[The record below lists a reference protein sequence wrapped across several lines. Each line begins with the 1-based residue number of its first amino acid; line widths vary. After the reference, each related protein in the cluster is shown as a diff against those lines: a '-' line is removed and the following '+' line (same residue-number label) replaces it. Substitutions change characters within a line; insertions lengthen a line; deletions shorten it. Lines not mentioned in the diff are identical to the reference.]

1 MKLYGWKYKGRIISE
16 QLHEQFFKVINY
28 LDDPTFIAHQD
39 WPTVQKLIA
48 EKLGVKPGQVRT
60 IKRVLEEFCVLKEGS
75 LNGNKVPDATIYTDE
90 GYEFVKMLKLEE
102 LIKHSGKNDPEM
114 LNKINLFY
122 QYYYL
127 KVLSKPV
134 DSGRGTTLRTLRATL
149 KAIKKFEYLDY
160 WEWYIL
166 NTIITKDD
174 DINEEKELEETIKK
188 YRNKELLFTDND
200 IIKNELSHSYLLGN
214 FKWTGLIEITG
225 TKSNLCIKLNKLHQ
239 STIDMVIN
247 D

>member
-1 MKLYGWKYKGRIISE
+1 MKLYGWKYKGRIISNK
-16 QLHEQFFKVINY
+16 LHEQFLEIINY
-28 LDDPTFIAHQD
+28 LDDPTFIANKD

-48 EKLGVKPGQVRT
+48 KNLNIKPGQVRT

-75 LNGNKVPDATIYTDE
+75 LNGNKIPDATIYTSE
-90 GYEFVKMLKLEE
+90 GYEFVKMLKLEA
-102 LIKHSGKNDPEM
+102 LINNSKTNDTEM

-149 KAIKKFEYLDY
+149 KAIKKFDYLDY

-166 NTIITKDD
+166 NTIITEDD
-174 DINEEKELEETIKK
+174 NPTQERELEETINK
-188 YRNKELLFTDND
+188 YRNKQLLFTDED
-200 IIKNELSHSYLLGN
+200 IVENKLSHSYLLGN
-214 FKWTGLIEITG
+214 FKWTGLIETTG
-225 TKSNLCIKLNKLHQ
+225 SKNNLRIRLNKLKE
-239 STIDMVIN
+239 STINIVIN
-247 D
+247 E

>member
-1 MKLYGWKYKGRIISE
+1 MLNSYEI
-16 QLHEQFFKVINY
+16 INY
-28 LDDPTFIAHQD
+28 LDDPAFIAHQD

-48 EKLGVKPGQVRT
+48 KNLNIKPGQVRT

-75 LNGNKVPDATIYTDE
+75 LNGNKIPDATIYTAE
-90 GYEFVKMLKLEE
+90 GYEFVKMLKLEA
-102 LIKHSGKNDPEM
+102 LINNSKTNDTEM

-149 KAIKKFEYLDY
+149 KAIKKFDYLDY

-166 NTIITKDD
+166 NTIITEDD
-174 DINEEKELEETIKK
+174 NPTQERELEETINK
-188 YRNKELLFTDND
+188 YRNKQLLFTDED
-200 IIKNELSHSYLLGN
+200 IVENKLSHSYLLGN
-214 FKWTGLIEITG
+214 FKWTGLIETTG
-225 TKSNLCIKLNKLHQ
+225 SKNNLRIRLNKLKE
-239 STIDMVIN
+239 STINIVIN
-247 D
+247 E